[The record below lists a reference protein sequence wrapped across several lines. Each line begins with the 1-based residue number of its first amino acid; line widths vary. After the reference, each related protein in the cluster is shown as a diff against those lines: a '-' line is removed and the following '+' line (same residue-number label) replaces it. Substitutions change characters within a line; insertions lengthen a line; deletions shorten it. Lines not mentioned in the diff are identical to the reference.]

1 MQRIFVFLYGAVA
14 YLLFLA
20 TFLYVIGFLGNFGVP
35 KAIDTGVPTD
45 IWSSVAVNCV
55 LLSLFAVQHT
65 IMARPAFKAWWTTI
79 IPKAIER
86 STFVLA
92 TCAVLGLMYW
102 QWRPLP
108 EAVWEVTSPAGRAVM
123 WSLYALGFGIV
134 LLSTFLINHFDL
146 FGLRQVWLH
155 LRERKPTPV
164 AFRMTSLYRLVRHP
178 LMLGFL
184 IAFWA
189 TPYMSMGHLLFSLMT
204 TGYILAG
211 IQFEERD
218 LVKIHGDDYLA
229 YRNRVP
235 MLLPYRGP
243 AESES
248 PAVKRQPA

>member
-35 KAIDTGVPTD
+35 KAIDTGVPGD
-45 IWSSVAVNCV
+45 IWSSVAINCV
-55 LLSLFAVQHT
+55 LLSLFVVQHT

-79 IPKAIER
+79 IPRAIER

-108 EAVWEVTSPAGRAVM
+108 EPVWEITSSAGRAAV
-123 WSLYALGFGIV
+123 WGLRALGFGIA

-155 LRERKPTPV
+155 LRESKPTPV

-189 TPYMSMGHLLFSLMT
+189 TPSMSMGHLVFSLMT

-218 LVKIHGDDYLA
+218 LVKIHGDDYLD

-243 AESES
+243 AESEAA
-248 PAVKRQPA
+248 PAKRQPA